1 MAAGGAGSGVHLAA
15 DGATTA
21 VLAAVGRFLHRRRDE
36 AVRAEQVP
44 LQALV
49 GEEAALALLAV
60 ERRPVVD
67 HLRVDFDLV
76 DPLHV
81 VAQLLQVLHTKANQN
96 SLNQVHI
103 KGHRPKEYSV
113 CKT

>member
-1 MAAGGAGSGVHLAA
+1 MLSGQSAKELHFNVIFL
-15 DGATTA
+15 
-21 VLAAVGRFLHRRRDE
+21 GRDNYLICEESVQAFLT
-36 AVRAEQVP
+36 
-44 LQALV
+44 
-49 GEEAALALLAV
+49 V
-60 ERRPVVD
+60 EWGPVVD
-67 HLRVDFDLV
+67 HLGVNFDLV